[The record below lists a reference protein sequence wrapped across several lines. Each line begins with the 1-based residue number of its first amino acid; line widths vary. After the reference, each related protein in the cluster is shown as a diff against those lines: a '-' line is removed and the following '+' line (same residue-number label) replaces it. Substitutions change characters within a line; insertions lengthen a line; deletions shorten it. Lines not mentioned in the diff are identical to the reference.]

1 MPTYPRTVLDDI
13 ADLQQGQRDLLTMV
27 GSIPSA
33 ATDAPWLPVASLGSG
48 WTDMHSTDSSWEF
61 IGLRVEPG
69 GVVRMRGAVMRSGSS
84 WPGAGFTLL
93 TLPSDLLPVSSQ
105 ALVTAGVYAGGF
117 VHVELQTSGAVA
129 VRGWTGGGS
138 GAAGTAIGLDG
149 LTYLI

>member
-1 MPTYPRTVLDDI
+1 MPQTPQDI
-13 ADLQQGQRDLLTMV
+13 TTWQQSVDKQFRDLNTRLA
-27 GSIPSA
+27 SIPSA
-33 ATDAPWLPVASLGSG
+33 ATSAPWLPVASLGSG
-48 WTDMHSTDSSWEF
+48 WTDMHATDSSWEF

-84 WPGAGFTLL
+84 WPSAGFTLL

-117 VHVELQTSGAVA
+117 VHIELQTSGAVA